1 MASWC
6 CNVNIF
12 KLFTNP
18 DNMTNINKPSLVKI
32 VLLSAI
38 GFFMFVCMDSLA
50 KFLGGVMPIT
60 QAVWGRFFFHF
71 IALSIYYFIFKPK
84 INLTK
89 NFKIQILRS
98 ILMVTATF
106 FMFNS
111 LQRFDLVDIYVVFFS
126 APLIVAIL
134 SAIFLKDILSLKGL
148 LLMVMSFGSIVY
160 SLGPSMK
167 VLSPELIF
175 PLVPPLCWA
184 LYQFFTKLISE
195 NNDPFASI
203 FYTAITGAIIFSIYV
218 SLNWVPIEKNS
229 YWILLILLGLAGFV
243 SHFMLIYAI
252 QLSNLSF
259 VTNFQYSQLVW
270 STIINFMIFGVP
282 IDINKIYGVIG
293 IIIFGILFIRIEGK
307 RKKIKV

>member
-1 MASWC
+1 
-6 CNVNIF
+6 
-12 KLFTNP
+12 
-18 DNMTNINKPSLVKI
+18 MTNINKPSLVKI
-32 VLLSAI
+32 ILLSGT

-50 KFLGGVMPIT
+50 KYLGGVMPIT

-71 IALSIYYFIFKPK
+71 IALVIYFLIFRPK

-98 ILMVTATF
+98 LLMVTATF

-126 APLIVAIL
+126 APLIVAML
-134 SAIFLKDILSLKGL
+134 SAIFLKDVLSLKGL
-148 LLMVMSFGSIVY
+148 LLMVMSFGCIIF

-167 VLSPELIF
+167 VLSTELIF

-184 LYQFFTKLISE
+184 LYQFFTKLISG

-203 FYTAITGAIIFSIYV
+203 FYTAITGAIIFTIYV
-218 SLNWVPIEKNS
+218 SLNWAPLEKNS
-229 YWILLILLGLAGFV
+229 YWLLLILLGLAGFI

-270 STIINFMIFGVP
+270 STVINFIIFGVP

-293 IIIFGILFIRIEGK
+293 IIIFGILFIRTEGK
-307 RKKIKV
+307 KKKIKV

>member
-1 MASWC
+1 
-6 CNVNIF
+6 
-12 KLFTNP
+12 
-18 DNMTNINKPSLVKI
+18 MTNINKPSLVKI
-32 VLLSAI
+32 ILLSGT

-50 KFLGGVMPIT
+50 KYLGGVMPIT

-71 IALSIYYFIFKPK
+71 IALVIYFLIFRPK

-98 ILMVTATF
+98 VLMVTATF

-126 APLIVAIL
+126 APLIVAML
-134 SAIFLKDILSLKGL
+134 SAIFLKDVLSLKGL
-148 LLMVMSFGSIVY
+148 LLMVMSFGCIIF

-184 LYQFFTKLISE
+184 LYQFFTKLISG

-203 FYTAITGAIIFSIYV
+203 FYTAITGTIIFIIYA
-218 SLNWVPIEKNS
+218 SLNWVPLEKNS
-229 YWILLILLGLAGFV
+229 YWLLLILLGLAGFI

-270 STIINFMIFGVP
+270 STVINFIIFGVP

-293 IIIFGILFIRIEGK
+293 IIIFGILFIRTEGK
-307 RKKIKV
+307 KKKIKV

>member
-1 MASWC
+1 
-6 CNVNIF
+6 
-12 KLFTNP
+12 
-18 DNMTNINKPSLVKI
+18 MTNINKPSLVKI
-32 VLLSAI
+32 ILLSGT

-50 KFLGGVMPIT
+50 KYLGGVMPIT

-71 IALSIYYFIFKPK
+71 IALVIYFFIFRPK

-98 ILMVTATF
+98 LLMVTATF

-126 APLIVAIL
+126 APLIVAML
-134 SAIFLKDILSLKGL
+134 SAIFLKDVLSLKGL
-148 LLMVMSFGSIVY
+148 LLMVMSFGCIIF

-184 LYQFFTKLISE
+184 LYQFFTKLISG

-203 FYTAITGAIIFSIYV
+203 FYTAITGAIIFTIYV
-218 SLNWVPIEKNS
+218 SLNWAPLEKNS
-229 YWILLILLGLAGFV
+229 YWLLLILLGLAGFI

-270 STIINFMIFGVP
+270 STVINFIIFGVP
-282 IDINKIYGVIG
+282 IDINKIYGVVG
-293 IIIFGILFIRIEGK
+293 IIIFGILFIRTEGK
-307 RKKIKV
+307 KKKIKV

>member
-1 MASWC
+1 
-6 CNVNIF
+6 
-12 KLFTNP
+12 
-18 DNMTNINKPSLVKI
+18 MTETNKPPLVKI
-32 VLLSAI
+32 ILLSAT

-71 IALSIYYFIFKPK
+71 IALGIYFLIFRPK
-84 INLTK
+84 INLKK

-98 ILMVTATF
+98 VLMITATF

-126 APLIVAIL
+126 APLIVAML

-148 LLMVMSFGSIVY
+148 LLMVMSFGSIIY

-184 LYQFFTKLISE
+184 LYQFFTKLISG

-203 FYTAITGAIIFSIYV
+203 FYTAITGAIVFSIYI
-218 SLNWVPIEKNS
+218 SLNWAPIEKNS
-229 YWILLILLGLAGFV
+229 YWLLLVLLGVSGFI

-270 STIINFMIFGVP
+270 STIINFIIFGVP
-282 IDINKIYGVIG
+282 IDVNKIYGVIG
-293 IIIFGILFIRIEGK
+293 IIVFGILFIKTEGSK
-307 RKKIKV
+307 KKVKIKN

>member
-1 MASWC
+1 
-6 CNVNIF
+6 
-12 KLFTNP
+12 
-18 DNMTNINKPSLVKI
+18 MTNINKPSLVKI
-32 VLLSAI
+32 ILLSGT

-50 KFLGGVMPIT
+50 KYLGGVMPIT

-71 IALSIYYFIFKPK
+71 IALVIYFLIFRPK

-98 ILMVTATF
+98 VLMVTATF

-126 APLIVAIL
+126 APLIVAML
-134 SAIFLKDILSLKGL
+134 SAIFLKDVLSLKGL
-148 LLMVMSFGSIVY
+148 LLMVMSFGCIIF

-184 LYQFFTKLISE
+184 LYQFFTKLISG

-203 FYTAITGAIIFSIYV
+203 FYTAITGAIIFTIYV
-218 SLNWVPIEKNS
+218 SLNWAPLEKNN
-229 YWILLILLGLAGFV
+229 YWLLLILLGLAGFI

-270 STIINFMIFGVP
+270 STVINFIIFGVP

-293 IIIFGILFIRIEGK
+293 IIIFGILFIRTEGK
-307 RKKIKV
+307 KKKIKV

>member
-1 MASWC
+1 MTQNKKAS
-6 CNVNIF
+6 
-12 KLFTNP
+12 L
-18 DNMTNINKPSLVKI
+18 LKI
-32 VLLSAI
+32 ILLSSS

-50 KFLGGVMPIT
+50 KYLGGVMPIT

-71 IALSIYYFIFKPK
+71 IAMGVYFLIFRPK

-98 ILMVTATF
+98 VLMVTATF

-126 APLIVAIL
+126 APLIVAML
-134 SAIFLKDILSLKGL
+134 SAIFLKDVLSLKGL
-148 LLMVMSFGSIVY
+148 LLMVMSFGCIIF

-184 LYQFFTKLISE
+184 LYQFFTKLISG

-203 FYTAITGAIIFSIYV
+203 FYTAITGTIIFTIYV
-218 SLNWVPIEKNS
+218 SLNWVPLEKNS
-229 YWILLILLGLAGFV
+229 YWLLLILLGLAGFI

-270 STIINFMIFGVP
+270 STVINFIIFGVP

-293 IIIFGILFIRIEGK
+293 IIIFGILFIRTEGK
-307 RKKIKV
+307 KKKIKV